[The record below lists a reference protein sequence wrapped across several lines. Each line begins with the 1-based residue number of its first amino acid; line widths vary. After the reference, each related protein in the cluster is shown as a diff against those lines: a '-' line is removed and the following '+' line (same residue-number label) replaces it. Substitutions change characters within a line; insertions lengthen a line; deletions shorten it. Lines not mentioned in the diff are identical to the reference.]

1 MKRVHSR
8 RRVLT
13 HYLGPCFF
21 IKRKPR
27 RAFVH
32 EWKFPAPAQLME
44 TGVIVSRVQKNDV
57 WHQGILN
64 FHFLGEKWGEK

>member
-13 HYLGPCFF
+13 HYSGP
-21 IKRKPR
+21 
-27 RAFVH
+27 AFLLKKKKQTETRWVFVP

-44 TGVIVSRVQKNDV
+44 TGLVVSLGQKNDG
-57 WHQGILN
+57 WHRGI
-64 FHFLGEKWGEK
+64 